1 MRLRKKRFKDTRTE
15 EELKEVGRTLYKGCK
30 RHFEDSVDRI
40 CKITEVLG
48 REDVLRD
55 LVDTM
60 LNSEDPDDFN
70 RAADEIEEEFPAL
83 HRWLDWWRRPANA
96 AMIFRSMRVM
106 DDRLW
111 HAIPDTTNAEE
122 SMHWC
127 LYAAVGFGHDALTGL
142 LGLAMFV
149 EDFRRMY
156 EDFERGCLQC

>member
-83 HRWLDWWRRPANA
+83 H
-96 AMIFRSMRVM
+96 
-106 DDRLW
+106 
-111 HAIPDTTNAEE
+111 
-122 SMHWC
+122 
-127 LYAAVGFGHDALTGL
+127 
-142 LGLAMFV
+142 
-149 EDFRRMY
+149 
-156 EDFERGCLQC
+156 